1 MTTNLNKILTKS
13 VQYLILTHVEPD
25 FDAIGS
31 MLGLTGSLELMG
43 YSVTP
48 LVESVPFF
56 MQALPGVD
64 KLKSQLPANASS
76 YHVIAL
82 DSASRERVYQS
93 DWLSSA
99 GKIINIDHHQDNP
112 HFGDINLINVNT
124 SSTSEYLFH
133 LLTRAHFPMDESVI
147 LPLYAGILYD
157 TGGFRYS
164 NTSPATLMTAGR
176 MIKPYASE
184 IPALSDMV
192 FSRWNQDSFEALQ
205 HALASSEYWFG
216 DKVCFSAVPYSIS
229 SQLPALA
236 FEGMVDILR
245 LHHCV
250 KVIIFVREKE
260 PGVWKGSL
268 RSKPPMTVSSI
279 AHTFNGGGH
288 PRAAG
293 FTVHGITLNKLKQQ
307 IKNLLQPDF
316 AEKTER

>member
-1 MTTNLNKILTKS
+1 
-13 VQYLILTHVEPD
+13 
-25 FDAIGS
+25 
-31 MLGLTGSLELMG
+31 MG

-56 MQALPGVD
+56 MEALPGVD
-64 KLKSQLPANASS
+64 KLKSQLPANTSS
-76 YHVIAL
+76 YQVIAL
-82 DSASRERVYQS
+82 DSASRERVYQP

-99 GKIINIDHHQDNP
+99 KKIINIDHHQDNP
-112 HFGDINLINVNT
+112 LFGDINLIKTNI
-124 SSTSEYLFH
+124 SSTSEYLFQ
-133 LLTRAHFPMDESVI
+133 LLTRAHFPIDESVI

-164 NTSPATLMTAGR
+164 NTSSATLMTAGR
-176 MIKPYASE
+176 MIKPYASQ

-192 FSRWNQDSFEALQ
+192 FSRWNQDSFTALR
-205 HALASSEYWFG
+205 HALANSEVWFEEN
-216 DKVCFSAVPYSIS
+216 VCFSAVPYTIS

-245 LHHCV
+245 LHHTV
-250 KVIIFVREKE
+250 KVIIFVREME

-268 RSKPPMTVSSI
+268 RSKPPLTVSSI

-293 FTVHGITLNKLKQQ
+293 FIVHDTTLESLKQQ
-307 IKNLLQPDF
+307 IKSLVQPDF
-316 AEKTER
+316 VEKTNK